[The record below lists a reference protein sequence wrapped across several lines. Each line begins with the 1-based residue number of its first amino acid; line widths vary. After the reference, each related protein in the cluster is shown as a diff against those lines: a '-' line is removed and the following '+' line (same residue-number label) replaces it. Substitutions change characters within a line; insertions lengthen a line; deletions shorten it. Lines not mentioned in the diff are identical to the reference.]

1 MEKQKKEQV
10 EELLK
15 EITYKDVEEMFKTV
29 NSFDNFIEGVL
40 DVKQKTEKN
49 IKIAQLIWNKCV
61 ELKEQHDANGQTV

>member
-49 IKIAQLIWNKCV
+49 IKIAQLIWTKCV
-61 ELKEQHDANGQTV
+61 ELKEQHDATGQTV